1 MVHENYNFKFIPIAI
16 GTIGYVPIIIII
28 IIIIIITDL
37 FIVDN
42 LR

>member
-1 MVHENYNFKFIPIAI
+1 MVAQNPFLVYPRKF
-16 GTIGYVPIIIII
+16 V